1 MGHGRSDFSTVLDR
15 SSPEGVAVSGVA
27 SEFGDEFELEPEAS
41 SARGGFPPWKNTA
54 AGVLDPP
61 FPPKRP
67 PGADS
72 CGEST
77 SRLSHPGSVTLGWAC
92 DRDILHAL

>member
-1 MGHGRSDFSTVLDR
+1 
-15 SSPEGVAVSGVA
+15 VA
-27 SEFGDEFELEPEAS
+27 SEFGENEFELEPEAS

-67 PGADS
+67 PGPIPAA
-72 CGEST
+72 
-77 SRLSHPGSVTLGWAC
+77 RVPLVF
-92 DRDILHAL
+92 RILAALLLAGLAIATFFMLFRRR